1 MGNTGRL
8 LDLLRAPRV
17 AMGVGRSLRA
27 AVVLATVQA
36 SCSWTTYFLIA
47 NRSGQQIQLQYTARR
62 IPAFPAPFILPL
74 KDLKSLGGPR
84 APAGALARRLDSLIE
99 YTVTVPPD
107 SAVAIFYAS
116 TYAGHPDG
124 FDELFTGLRL
134 SVRTSRGRMKYEGGE
149 IPRAF
154 KKLSRFAYTL
164 DIE

>member
-1 MGNTGRL
+1 
-8 LDLLRAPRV
+8 
-17 AMGVGRSLRA
+17 MGVGRSLRA
-27 AVVLATVQA
+27 AVALALVAVQA

-47 NRSGQQIQLQYTARR
+47 NRSGQGIQVQYTTRR
-62 IPAFPAPFILPL
+62 IPAFPTPFVLPV

-84 APAGALARRLDSLIE
+84 VPAAALTRRVDSLIE

-107 SAVAIFYAS
+107 SAVAIFYAG
-116 TYAGHPDG
+116 TYTGHPEA

-134 SVRTSRGRMKYEGGE
+134 SIRTSRGRIEYEGGE
-149 IPRAF
+149 MLRAF